1 MRIKLLTLGTRGD
14 IQPFIALGIGL
25 QKRGHQVTICTSRN
39 FEEVIHAYG
48 LQFVS
53 IQADIMK
60 LAQSEEGKQMLGG
73 NPLRMMKQMR
83 TLVLPMMRQMLEDI
97 WEASQD
103 ADAII
108 YHPKV
113 FGGYDI
119 AQKRKI
125 PAFTAH
131 PTPLIVPTGAFTNPI
146 LPLTLRNRRLNQISY
161 QLNQLMILP
170 FISMINKW
178 RHETLRLPARSISKN
193 ELCLDGRDIPVLYG
207 CSPTVVPYDP
217 KWKDKVCM
225 EGSWF
230 APEVDE
236 WCPSQSLE
244 SFIASGLPPI
254 AISFSSMPLKQPD
267 QVFEMIKQALKRTR
281 QRGVIITGWSGL
293 KKSFEPSGEILC
305 IDEVPHTWLFP
316 RTAGVIHH
324 GGAGTTAAVLHAGK
338 PMAICPFT
346 GDQPFWARRM
356 YELGVSANT
365 LREKTLSLDSLSECI
380 ESLTSDP
387 RLEHNTMIMATA
399 IHKEQGVE
407 RTVDFIEKHLMACHL
422 A

>member
-161 QLNQLMILP
+161 QLNQLMIT
-170 FISMINKW
+170 FYK
-178 RHETLRLPARSISKN
+178 H
-193 ELCLDGRDIPVLYG
+193 
-207 CSPTVVPYDP
+207 
-217 KWKDKVCM
+217 DK
-225 EGSWF
+225 
-230 APEVDE
+230 
-236 WCPSQSLE
+236 
-244 SFIASGLPPI
+244 
-254 AISFSSMPLKQPD
+254 
-267 QVFEMIKQALKRTR
+267 
-281 QRGVIITGWSGL
+281 
-293 KKSFEPSGEILC
+293 
-305 IDEVPHTWLFP
+305 
-316 RTAGVIHH
+316 
-324 GGAGTTAAVLHAGK
+324 
-338 PMAICPFT
+338 
-346 GDQPFWARRM
+346 
-356 YELGVSANT
+356 
-365 LREKTLSLDSLSECI
+365 
-380 ESLTSDP
+380 
-387 RLEHNTMIMATA
+387 
-399 IHKEQGVE
+399 
-407 RTVDFIEKHLMACHL
+407 
-422 A
+422 